1 MIILAI
7 LPSKMFALS
16 SIVTPRRIHTA
27 SGLALSFSRGCFI
40 LGISIVGEP
49 VGKVIGIG
57 QLVHRCRGGFDS
69 LPIPG
74 NVWEGGASSERNLPR
89 YSCRHQH
96 GCGSFVR

>member
-40 LGISIVGEP
+40 LGISMVGEP
-49 VGKVIGIG
+49 VGKMIGIG
-57 QLVHRCRGGFDS
+57 QLVHRCWGGFDRLS
-69 LPIPG
+69 TNSRKCVG
-74 NVWEGGASSERNLPR
+74 RGG
-89 YSCRHQH
+89 
-96 GCGSFVR
+96 